1 MRCVVRRTSL
11 RPTFLAL
18 LALLLVF
25 PSQASAQAKIKVAIW
40 EFENH
45 AETHWWFFKDMGPA
59 ARNQIDTEFSENK
72 ALSDKFSVV
81 ERDKLNMVLKE
92 QNLGASGAVDPA
104 SAAKVGKILGVRYI
118 ILGGIDKFNIDNTK
132 GSLSRL
138 GGIGG
143 NLRQAS
149 ATINM
154 RFIDSTTAERVISIS
169 ADGEVKKGGGF
180 ALGAAGGKD
189 SEWGL
194 ASETIQKAAKAVVAK
209 LSTGD
214 YLARVGNAAAP
225 AGGLEGKII
234 RVDGS
239 RAYINAGAS
248 SGVKVGD
255 KFNVFDPGEAL
266 VDPDTGVKLGSTEK
280 QIGTATV
287 AEVQERFA
295 ILQVSGTVT
304 TKHTVRKQ

>member
-1 MRCVVRRTSL
+1 VRTRLIGPAILT
-11 RPTFLAL
+11 
-18 LALLLVF
+18 LLLVLPGHAF
-25 PSQASAQAKIKVAIW
+25 AQAKIKVAIW

-72 ALSDKFSVV
+72 LLSDKFSVV
-81 ERDKLNMVLKE
+81 ERDKLNLVMKE
-92 QNLGASGAVDPA
+92 QGLATSGAVDPA
-104 SAAKVGKILGVRYI
+104 SAAKVGKILGVKYI

-132 GSLSRL
+132 GAISKL
-138 GGIGG
+138 GGLGG
-143 NLRQAS
+143 NLRQAN
-149 ATINM
+149 ATINL

-169 ADGEVKKGGGF
+169 ADGESKKGGGF
-180 ALGAAGGKD
+180 ALGASGSKD

-214 YLARVGNAAAP
+214 YLARVSNAAAP
-225 AGGLEGKII
+225 AGSVVEGKII
-234 RVDGS
+234 RVDGTK
-239 RAYINAGAS
+239 AYINMGSAS
-248 SGVKVGD
+248 GLKVGD

-266 VDPDTGVKLGSTEK
+266 IDPDTGAKLGSTEK
-280 QIGTATV
+280 QVGTATV
-287 AEVQERFA
+287 AEVQEKFA
-295 ILQVSGTVT
+295 ILQATGTVT

>member
-1 MRCVVRRTSL
+1 MRCVVRRTFL

-25 PSQASAQAKIKVAIW
+25 PSPASAQAKIKVAIW

-169 ADGEVKKGGGF
+169 ADGEVRKGGGF

-239 RAYINAGAS
+239 RAYINAGSS

>member
-1 MRCVVRRTSL
+1 
-11 RPTFLAL
+11 
-18 LALLLVF
+18 
-25 PSQASAQAKIKVAIW
+25 
-40 EFENH
+40 
-45 AETHWWFFKDMGPA
+45 
-59 ARNQIDTEFSENK
+59 
-72 ALSDKFSVV
+72 
-81 ERDKLNMVLKE
+81 
-92 QNLGASGAVDPA
+92 
-104 SAAKVGKILGVRYI
+104 
-118 ILGGIDKFNIDNTK
+118 
-132 GSLSRL
+132 
-138 GGIGG
+138 
-143 NLRQAS
+143 
-149 ATINM
+149 M